1 MKKVY
6 GNEKWQKL
14 GNKPGNDTIKHITNE
29 GAKLLIINFV
39 KQLIYDCLSNS
50 IESPNIKARNEVEF
64 VVKNSPLLE
73 GFDRQAVLEF
83 LDELKEKDKGEK
95 KNDKRKI

>member
-1 MKKVY
+1 MTKDY
-6 GNEKWQKL
+6 GNEKWRAL
-14 GNKPGNDTIKHITNE
+14 GTTPGNNIIKHITNE

-83 LDELKEKDKGEK
+83 LNELKEK
-95 KNDKRKI
+95 R

>member
-1 MKKVY
+1 MTKVY
-6 GNEKWQKL
+6 GNEKWQAL
-14 GNKPGNDTIKHITNE
+14 GDKPGNDINKRITNE

-83 LDELKEKDKGEK
+83 LDELKDKGEK

>member
-1 MKKVY
+1 MNKIY
-6 GNEKWQKL
+6 GNEKWQAL
-14 GNKPGNDTIKHITNE
+14 GYKRGNDIIKNITDQ
-29 GAKLLIINFV
+29 GVQLLIINFV
-39 KQLIYDCLSNS
+39 KQLIDDYLSDSSEIYDV
-50 IESPNIKARNEVEF
+50 KARNEVEF